1 MRCRNSTGAGCVLRF
16 LSRSDIVTWPH
27 GPYESDDWRS
37 TRGRDKQRRAGATF
51 WLGHIRRASGPAI
64 INRRRLAKVPGASM
78 GLSVNRSDKKD
89 QIMPEQFAV
98 ELKGITKR
106 YSGHTAVKDLD
117 LRVPTGSVYGLLGPN
132 GAGKTTTLRMI
143 MNIIGPDAGEV
154 SLLGQGGSGR
164 DLSRRIGYLPE
175 ERGLYKKMKVLDLLV
190 FLAQIKGVDRSQAR
204 RGSIAWLERLGLSD
218 WMEKKIDDLSK
229 GMQQKVQF
237 ISTMLHNPEL
247 VVLDEPFA
255 GLDPV
260 NTQVIKDI
268 VVDLS
273 ERGTTTLFST
283 HIMEQAEK
291 LCDSVCII
299 ARGTKVVDGS
309 LAEVKKGH
317 RGRHVIVAVESGM
330 DSFRRI
336 LDQPS
341 TVAQADT
348 YGQYAELELA
358 EGADP
363 QRLLKDLVEAG
374 ARVTRFEI
382 AEPTLN
388 KIFIDLVGSEAATSP
403 AQEHVANA

>member
-1 MRCRNSTGAGCVLRF
+1 
-16 LSRSDIVTWPH
+16 
-27 GPYESDDWRS
+27 
-37 TRGRDKQRRAGATF
+37 
-51 WLGHIRRASGPAI
+51 
-64 INRRRLAKVPGASM
+64 
-78 GLSVNRSDKKD
+78 
-89 QIMPEQFAV
+89 MPEQFAV